1 MPRGSNNHS
10 DDNDD
15 ERSSSSSNN
24 GVIKS
29 TIKPSDS
36 LFGESNNKPLFD
48 LVPMDDDSSPLFRP
62 DLSSIIYQ
70 RIPFSSHKIR
80 SLTLINQPLKIPSS
94 FFVLLLQ
101 IGYRNQESKRNL
113 SITHDDERI
122 RRPPPR
128 PLPADASDD
137 GARVTHRKQNLLFYF
152 ILFCQKEIFEN
163 GEECF
168 CLLSRK
174 EKKFKFF

>member
-1 MPRGSNNHS
+1 
-10 DDNDD
+10 
-15 ERSSSSSNN
+15 
-24 GVIKS
+24 
-29 TIKPSDS
+29 
-36 LFGESNNKPLFD
+36 
-48 LVPMDDDSSPLFRP
+48 MDDDSSPLFRP

-168 CLLSRK
+168 CLLSRR
-174 EKKFKFF
+174 EKKI